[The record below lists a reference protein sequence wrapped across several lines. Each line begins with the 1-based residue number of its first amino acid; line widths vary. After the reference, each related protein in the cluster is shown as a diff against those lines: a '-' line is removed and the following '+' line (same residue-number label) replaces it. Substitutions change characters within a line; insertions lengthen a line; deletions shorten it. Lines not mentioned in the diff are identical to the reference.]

1 MKLTKK
7 DLKLI
12 ISSLEHQKNISAKRI
27 HKVINDEIRGQES
40 KKLTHINNL
49 IKEFT
54 AEL

>member
-12 ISSLEHQKNISAKRI
+12 ISSLEYQKDITRKRI
-27 HKVINDEIRGQES
+27 HKVISDEIRGQES

-54 AEL
+54 YEL